1 VFGFLICCIRF
12 SGIIPV
18 ICNFN

>member
-1 VFGFLICCIRF
+1 VFGFLIGKGF
-12 SGIIPV
+12 LIIPV